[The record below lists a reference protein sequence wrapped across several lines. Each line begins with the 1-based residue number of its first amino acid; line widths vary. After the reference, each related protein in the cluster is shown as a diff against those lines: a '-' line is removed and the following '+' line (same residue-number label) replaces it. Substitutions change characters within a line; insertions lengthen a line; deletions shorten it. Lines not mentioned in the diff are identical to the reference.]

1 MSIDRSELAPNS
13 PATIGWM
20 DLVELTAETF
30 TCPRCASE
38 VEERF
43 YGPCSKCR
51 DELGTTMRRAESA
64 PVVATEYVPK
74 MNVTPNQVAT
84 KE

>member
-1 MSIDRSELAPNS
+1 MLA
-13 PATIGWM
+13 ATIGEM
-20 DLVELTAETF
+20 DLVELPVEKF
-30 TCPRCASE
+30 VCPRCASE
-38 VEERF
+38 VEERL

-51 DELGTTMRRAESA
+51 DELGTTMRREEAM
-64 PVVATEYVPK
+64 PIVALAYEPK

>member
-1 MSIDRSELAPNS
+1 
-13 PATIGWM
+13 M
-20 DLVELTAETF
+20 DLVELPAETF
-30 TCPRCASE
+30 TCPRCATE
-38 VEERF
+38 VEERL

-51 DELGTTMRRAESA
+51 DDLGTTMRRRDAA
-64 PVVATEYVPK
+64 PVVAGEYEPK